1 MMFRGV
7 NHLAL
12 VSSDMN
18 RTVQF
23 YTQVLGLRLVRA
35 QRNDDDPS
43 SRHYFFDLGGGNLLA
58 FFDFPG
64 SRPGQVGTGPMHHV
78 AFSVE
83 SGEKLEELRQQLRRK
98 GVEVSPIVDH
108 DFIRSIYFR
117 DPDGILLEA
126 SAYTRTLT
134 EADIWADPDPVPAA
148 AALRPT
154 SR

>member
-64 SRPGQVGTGPMHHV
+64 ARPGQVGTGTMHHV

-83 SGEKLEELRQQLRRK
+83 SVEKLEELRQQLRRK
-98 GVEVSPIVDH
+98 GVEVSPVVDH

>member
-1 MMFRGV
+1 MTFCGV

-12 VSSDMN
+12 VSSNMDH
-18 RTVQF
+18 TVRF

-35 QRNDDDPS
+35 QRNDDDPN

-64 SRPGQVGTGPMHHV
+64 YQQGHVGTGTMHHV

-83 SGEKLEELRQQLRRK
+83 SVEKLEELQQHLRAK
-98 GVEVSPIVDH
+98 DVEVSPIVDH
-108 DFIRSIYFR
+108 DFIHSIYFR

-126 SAYTRTLT
+126 SAYTRPLT
-134 EADIWADPDPVPAA
+134 EAEVWADPDPVPAA
-148 AALRPT
+148 AALRRT
-154 SR
+154 MQ